1 MTGAPEPGRQA
12 GAPGEGSAGAASSPA
27 PGGAP
32 PAADTAGGA
41 APAPTPA
48 GSGGAPP
55 ERGGERRKRTGAS
68 SLRGRV
74 YLLMA
79 VGTFFPFVVMGGAVL
94 VWMHSLDERLLAGRV
109 GAASAVAA
117 HFDSELNADLE
128 VLQRLSASLGGPL
141 AAGDEAAVRR
151 AARDA
156 HLQLRHREAVFVL
169 DASRSVVAEEP
180 AGHLSSA
187 PRDAIPLVDE
197 VLASGRPRLTGMLP
211 GPRGQVIH
219 ELVPIRSWSG
229 EVVGVAGG
237 TFLPQ
242 RRDFE
247 RMLRHLE
254 RGKTGMVDLVDET
267 GVVVAS
273 TVRGRAGSRTECA
286 RRFVQ
291 LAQEKRSL
299 AVLCA
304 DCHAEYDVAMKPD
317 EHLTFA
323 AVGSAPWGVVVRQAA
338 AEALP
343 TRGAFPWYVVLGALA
358 AQIALAGTFAWGAA
372 RSVTRPVAVLTDH
385 AERIAGGELAWPI
398 PDLGADEVGRLGHSL
413 ERMRENLRL
422 LIDRVAQAN
431 SELEQRVAARTR
443 ALDEANARL
452 REREEARGQLLR
464 KVITAQEDERK
475 RIARELHDE
484 TSQGLAVLAM
494 GLEAAQDALR
504 AGKAPRLDEVKAL
517 AVRTL
522 EDVHRLILDLR
533 PSVLD
538 DLGLVSAIRW
548 YAERH
553 LESRGISV
561 RCEFGEMPRLPPEME
576 TALFRM
582 CQETMSNIARH
593 AQASAV
599 LVQVGIEG
607 DEVVIDVEDD
617 GRGFDP
623 AAATQREGRR
633 PAWGLMGIRER
644 AEILG
649 GAARIESAP
658 GQGTHVEVRIPV
670 PGELPGPG
678 GEGVAP

>member
-1 MTGAPEPGRQA
+1 MTEAPNSGR
-12 GAPGEGSAGAASSPA
+12 AS
-27 PGGAP
+27 G
-32 PAADTAGGA
+32 T
-41 APAPTPA
+41 
-48 GSGGAPP
+48 
-55 ERGGERRKRTGAS
+55 S
-68 SLRGRV
+68 SLRRRV

-79 VGTFFPFVVMGGAVL
+79 VGTFFPLVLMGGAGF
-94 VWMHSLDERLLAGRV
+94 VWMRALDARLLAGRV

-117 HFDSELNADLE
+117 HFDAGLTDDLE
-128 VLQRLSASLGGPL
+128 VLQRLSASVGGSL
-141 AAGDEAAVRR
+141 VDGDDAAVKR
-151 AARDA
+151 AVRDA
-156 HLQLRHREAVFVL
+156 FLLFRHREAVFVL
-169 DASRSVVAEEP
+169 DARRNVVAEEP
-180 AGHLSSA
+180 VGHVSSA
-187 PRDAIPLVDE
+187 PRDAIALVDE
-197 VLASGRPRLTGMLP
+197 VLASGRPRLTGILP
-211 GPRGQVIH
+211 GPRGDVIH

-229 EVVGVAGG
+229 EVIGVAGG
-237 TFLPQ
+237 TFRPE
-242 RRDFE
+242 RRDYE
-247 RMLRHLE
+247 RMLRHLQ
-254 RGKTGMVDLVDET
+254 RGETGIVDLVDGT
-267 GVVVAS
+267 GVIIAS
-273 TVRGRAGSRTECA
+273 TERGRSGARSDCA

-291 LAQEKRSL
+291 LAQEKRVT

-304 DCHAEYDVAMKPD
+304 DCHAEYGVEIRPQ

-338 AEALP
+338 DEALP
-343 TRGAFPWYVVLGALA
+343 THGVFPWYVVLGGLLA
-358 AQIALAGTFAWGAA
+358 QMLVAVTFAWGAV
-372 RSVTRPVAVLTDH
+372 RSVTGPVAVLTDH
-385 AERIAGGELAWPI
+385 AERIAGGELAAPI
-398 PDLGADEVGRLGHSL
+398 PDLGGDEVGRLGHSL
-413 ERMRENLRL
+413 ERMRESLRL
-422 LIDRVAQAN
+422 NIDRVAQVN
-431 SELEQRVAARTR
+431 SELELRVEARTR
-443 ALDEANARL
+443 ELNEANAQL
-452 REREEARGQLLR
+452 REREEVRRQLLQ

-504 AGKAPRLDEVKAL
+504 AGMPPRLEEVKAL

-548 YAERH
+548 YAERT

-593 AQASAV
+593 AQATAV

-607 DEVVIDVEDD
+607 SEVVIDVEDD
-617 GRGFDP
+617 GKGFDP
-623 AAATQREGRR
+623 DAAGQREGRR
-633 PAWGLMGIRER
+633 PWGLMGIRER

-649 GAARIESAP
+649 GVARIESAP

-670 PGELPGPG
+670 PKDALPA
-678 GEGVAP
+678 EGATKEAAS